1 MTNYIE
7 MFNFRW
13 RSFRGRKFG
22 RKFAIGAT
30 HTDHHDAIWRRP
42 GPSATEAQVATQ
54 SHFVHQRTDRK
65 FGERWLFSSF
75 FFLFSTPATCVEF
88 TWRLTHLPLL
98 HVKKGTRE
106 GGGDAHIDHFSL
118 QSVNESM
125 MMRRIRANSLSGRF
139 RPRETGRQNRTARS
153 SDTGSSSF
161 LSNFTFG
168 LIKSSSETFEFRFGS
183 VTAEPNGGVR
193 RSWGINAA
201 DPNRN
206 NSNNSSHLSRASNSS
221 NNNLHHN
228 NSNRLK
234 VIRSSN
240 CIRNRPV
247 LRATSTATT
256 PTGCTRLWPL
266 QWWTIRTGNSSSHT
280 QYANHVDDS

>member
-1 MTNYIE
+1 
-7 MFNFRW
+7 
-13 RSFRGRKFG
+13 
-22 RKFAIGAT
+22 
-30 HTDHHDAIWRRP
+30 
-42 GPSATEAQVATQ
+42 
-54 SHFVHQRTDRK
+54 
-65 FGERWLFSSF
+65 
-75 FFLFSTPATCVEF
+75 
-88 TWRLTHLPLL
+88 
-98 HVKKGTRE
+98 
-106 GGGDAHIDHFSL
+106 
-118 QSVNESM
+118 
-125 MMRRIRANSLSGRF
+125 MRRIRANSLSGRF

-168 LIKSSSETFEFRFGS
+168 HIKSSSETFEFRFGS